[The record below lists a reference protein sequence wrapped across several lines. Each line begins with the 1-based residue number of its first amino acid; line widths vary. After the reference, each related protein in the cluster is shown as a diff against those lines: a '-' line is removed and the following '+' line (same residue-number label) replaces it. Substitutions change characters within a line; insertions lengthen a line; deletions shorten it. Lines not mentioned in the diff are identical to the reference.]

1 MDKFIIGNNPQ
12 NISQFVALAHFYV
25 AYDFKL
31 SLCPVIYSVTI
42 NIRMGHEMKKSL
54 IKFLAGATI
63 TLSMASYSSA
73 AEKITVFAAAS
84 LTNAMNEISA
94 QYQKEHKVE
103 VVSSYASSST
113 LARQIEQGAP
123 ANLFI
128 SADQQW
134 MDYAIDKH
142 LMVDNTRYTLLG
154 NELVLIAP
162 KDSKIEK
169 VEINKQTDWKKLLDG
184 GRLAVGDPDHV
195 PVGIYAKEALGYLG
209 AWDTVNPL
217 LARTNNVRSGMA
229 LVERDEAPLGI
240 VYGSDAVASQ
250 KVKVVGIFPA
260 DSHKPV
266 EYPMAI
272 VKDQDNKATRDFY
285 EYLKTPAASEVFK
298 RYGFTPR

>member
-1 MDKFIIGNNPQ
+1 
-12 NISQFVALAHFYV
+12 
-25 AYDFKL
+25 
-31 SLCPVIYSVTI
+31 
-42 NIRMGHEMKKSL
+42 MKKSL
-54 IKFLAGATI
+54 IKLLAGATI
-63 TLSMASYSSA
+63 TLSMASHSVA

-84 LTNAMNEISA
+84 LTNAMNEISE
-94 QYQKEHKVE
+94 QFQKESKVE

-128 SADQQW
+128 SANQQW
-134 MDYAIDKH
+134 MDYAIDKQ
-142 LMVDNTRYTLLG
+142 LMVENTRYTLLG

-169 VEINKQTDWKKLLDG
+169 VDINKQTDWKKLLDG
-184 GRLAVGDPDHV
+184 GRLAVGNPDHV
-195 PVGIYAKEALGYLG
+195 PVGIYAKEALNYLG
-209 AWDTVNPL
+209 AWDTVNPM

-285 EYLKTPAASEVFK
+285 EYLKTPEASEVFK

>member
-1 MDKFIIGNNPQ
+1 
-12 NISQFVALAHFYV
+12 
-25 AYDFKL
+25 
-31 SLCPVIYSVTI
+31 
-42 NIRMGHEMKKSL
+42 
-54 IKFLAGATI
+54 
-63 TLSMASYSSA
+63 MASHSVA

-84 LTNAMNEISA
+84 LTNAMNEISE
-94 QYQKEHKVE
+94 QFQKESKIE

-134 MDYAIDKH
+134 MDYAIDKQ
-142 LMVDNTRYTLLG
+142 LMVENTRYTLLG

-169 VEINKQTDWKKLLDG
+169 VDINKQTDWKKLLDG

-195 PVGIYAKEALGYLG
+195 PVGIYAKEALNYLG
-209 AWDTVNPL
+209 AWDTVNPM

>member
-1 MDKFIIGNNPQ
+1 
-12 NISQFVALAHFYV
+12 
-25 AYDFKL
+25 
-31 SLCPVIYSVTI
+31 
-42 NIRMGHEMKKSL
+42 
-54 IKFLAGATI
+54 
-63 TLSMASYSSA
+63 MASHSVA

-84 LTNAMNEISA
+84 LTNAMNEISE
-94 QYQKEHKVE
+94 QFQKESKIE

-134 MDYAIDKH
+134 MDYAIDKQ
-142 LMVDNTRYTLLG
+142 LMVENTRYTLLG

-169 VEINKQTDWKKLLDG
+169 VDINKQTDWKKLLDG

-195 PVGIYAKEALGYLG
+195 PVGIYAKEALNYLG
-209 AWDTVNPL
+209 AWDTVNPM

-250 KVKVVGIFPA
+250 KVKVVGIFPS

>member
-1 MDKFIIGNNPQ
+1 
-12 NISQFVALAHFYV
+12 
-25 AYDFKL
+25 
-31 SLCPVIYSVTI
+31 
-42 NIRMGHEMKKSL
+42 MKKSL
-54 IKFLAGATI
+54 IKLLAGATI
-63 TLSMASYSSA
+63 TLSMASHSVA

-84 LTNAMNEISA
+84 LTNAMNEISE
-94 QYQKEHKVE
+94 QFQKESKVE

-134 MDYAIDKH
+134 MDYAIDKQ
-142 LMVDNTRYTLLG
+142 LMVENTRYTLLG

-169 VEINKQTDWKKLLDG
+169 VDINKQTDWKKLLDG

-195 PVGIYAKEALGYLG
+195 PVGIYAKEALNYLG
-209 AWDTVNPL
+209 AWDTVNPM

-285 EYLKTPAASEVFK
+285 EYLKTPEASEVFK

>member
-1 MDKFIIGNNPQ
+1 M
-12 NISQFVALAHFYV
+12 
-25 AYDFKL
+25 KL
-31 SLCPVIYSVTI
+31 
-42 NIRMGHEMKKSL
+42 
-54 IKFLAGATI
+54 LAGATI
-63 TLSMASYSSA
+63 TLSMASHSVA

-84 LTNAMNEISA
+84 LTNAMNEISE
-94 QYQKEHKVE
+94 QFQKESKVE

-134 MDYAIDKH
+134 MDYAIDKQ
-142 LMVDNTRYTLLG
+142 LMVENTRYTLLG

-169 VEINKQTDWKKLLDG
+169 VDINKQTDWKKLLDG

-195 PVGIYAKEALGYLG
+195 PVGIYAKEALNYLG
-209 AWDTVNPL
+209 AWDTVNPM

-285 EYLKTPAASEVFK
+285 EYLKTPEASEVFK

>member
-1 MDKFIIGNNPQ
+1 
-12 NISQFVALAHFYV
+12 
-25 AYDFKL
+25 
-31 SLCPVIYSVTI
+31 
-42 NIRMGHEMKKSL
+42 MKKSL
-54 IKFLAGATI
+54 IKLLTGATM
-63 TLSMASYSSA
+63 TLSMASHSVA

-84 LTNAMNEISA
+84 LTNAMNEISE
-94 QYQKEHKVE
+94 QYKKESKVE

-134 MDYAIDKH
+134 MNYAIDKN
-142 LMVDNTRYTLLG
+142 LMVENTRYTLLG

-162 KDSKIEK
+162 KDSKIDK
-169 VEINKQTDWKKLLDG
+169 IEINEQTDWKKLLDG

-195 PVGIYAKEALGYLG
+195 PVGIYAQEALSNLG
-209 AWDTVNPL
+209 AWDTVSPL
-217 LARTNNVRSGMA
+217 LARTSNVRSGMA

-240 VYGSDAVASQ
+240 VYGSDAVASK
-250 KVKVVGIFPA
+250 KVKVVGIFPV

-285 EYLKTPAASEVFK
+285 EYLKTPTASEVFK

>member
-1 MDKFIIGNNPQ
+1 
-12 NISQFVALAHFYV
+12 
-25 AYDFKL
+25 
-31 SLCPVIYSVTI
+31 
-42 NIRMGHEMKKSL
+42 MKKSL
-54 IKFLAGATI
+54 IKLLAGATI
-63 TLSMASYSSA
+63 TLSMASHSVA

-84 LTNAMNEISA
+84 LTNAMNEISE
-94 QYQKEHKVE
+94 QFQKESKVE

-134 MDYAIDKH
+134 MDYAIDKQ
-142 LMVDNTRYTLLG
+142 LMVENTRYTLLD

-169 VEINKQTDWKKLLDG
+169 VDINKQTDWKKLLDG

-195 PVGIYAKEALGYLG
+195 PVGIYAKEALNYLG
-209 AWDTVNPL
+209 AWDTVNPM

>member
-1 MDKFIIGNNPQ
+1 
-12 NISQFVALAHFYV
+12 
-25 AYDFKL
+25 
-31 SLCPVIYSVTI
+31 
-42 NIRMGHEMKKSL
+42 MKKNL
-54 IKFLAGATI
+54 ITLLAGVTM
-63 TLSMASYSSA
+63 TLSIASHTVA

-84 LTNAMNEISA
+84 LTNAMNEISE
-94 QYQKEHKVE
+94 QYQKENKVE

-134 MDYAIDKH
+134 MNYAIDKH
-142 LMVDNTRYTLLG
+142 LMVENTRYTLLG

-184 GRLAVGDPDHV
+184 GRLAVGDPEHV
-195 PVGIYAKEALGYLG
+195 PVGIYAKEALSYLG
-209 AWDTVNPL
+209 AWDTVNPLL

-272 VKDQDNKATRDFY
+272 VKDQDNQATRDFY

>member
-1 MDKFIIGNNPQ
+1 
-12 NISQFVALAHFYV
+12 
-25 AYDFKL
+25 
-31 SLCPVIYSVTI
+31 
-42 NIRMGHEMKKSL
+42 
-54 IKFLAGATI
+54 
-63 TLSMASYSSA
+63 MASHSVA

-84 LTNAMNEISA
+84 LTNAMNEISE
-94 QYQKEHKVE
+94 QFQKESKVE

-134 MDYAIDKH
+134 MDYAIDKQ
-142 LMVDNTRYTLLG
+142 LMVENTRYTLLD

-169 VEINKQTDWKKLLDG
+169 VDINKQTDWKKLLDG

-195 PVGIYAKEALGYLG
+195 PVGIYAKEALNYLG
-209 AWDTVNPL
+209 AWDTVNPM